1 MTSLLNR
8 KAIREAALR
17 IASPRGFSRVS
28 KSFLDRVEDHTRAIV
43 EAEIHRHPSMGKTLR

>member
-17 IASPRGFSRVS
+17 IASPRNFTRVS
-28 KSFLDRVEDHTRAIV
+28 KSFLDRVEDHVSKIV
-43 EAEIHRHPSMGKTLR
+43 EAEVHRHPSIGKTLR

>member
-28 KSFLDRVEDHTRAIV
+28 KSFLDRVEEHTRAIV
-43 EAEIHRHPSMGKTLR
+43 EADIHRHPSMGKTLR